1 MSVCVANIGPRQRR
15 LRLVGGLVVLA
26 ATVALMFSLR
36 QTSVATRLLV
46 FPALLTT
53 SVLFLQVQA
62 QTCVALAARGER
74 DLDEGR
80 EQVSS
85 AAELATIK
93 AQARRVTVRSVVIA
107 VLVTAIYVLV
117 G

>member
-15 LRLVGGLVVLA
+15 LRLLGGIVVLV
-26 ATVALMFSLR
+26 ATAALMVSLR
-36 QTSVATRLLV
+36 QTSWATRLLA

-80 EQVSS
+80 EPVSS
-85 AAELATIK
+85 AVELATIK
-93 AQARRVTVRSVVIA
+93 TQARQVVGRSVVIA
-107 VLVTAIYVLV
+107 ILVTAAYALV